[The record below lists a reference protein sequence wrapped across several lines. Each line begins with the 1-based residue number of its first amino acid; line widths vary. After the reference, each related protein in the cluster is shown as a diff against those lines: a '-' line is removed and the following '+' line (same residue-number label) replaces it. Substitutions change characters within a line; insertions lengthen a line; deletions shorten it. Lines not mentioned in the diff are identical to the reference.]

1 MAFGN
6 GPKIVT
12 NGLTLCLDASDRNS
26 YPGSGTTWF
35 DVSGNKNCALAN
47 SPAFDPTNGGSIAF
61 DGADDYA
68 NIPGGQTA
76 ITLGNG
82 DVAWTVS
89 AWIKTTTAVNGL
101 GQGSILSNSSSGP
114 VFSMMGVN
122 ASKMVYWT
130 YHSGWYQSLGT
141 KTVNDNIWH
150 MLTWV
155 NYTNY
160 TMDMYVDGVL
170 DLNIANSTSGNNNP
184 VDTIAGSWAGL
195 YAGNLATL
203 SIYKGTALTAA
214 QVLQNYTVTKSRFN
228 LK

>member
-6 GPKIVT
+6 GPRIVN
-12 NGLTLCLDASDRNS
+12 NGLLLCLDASDRNS

-35 DVSGNKNCALAN
+35 DVSGNKNCGLAN
-47 SPAFDPTNGGSIAF
+47 SPAFDPTNGGSIVF
-61 DGADDYA
+61 DGADDYV
-68 NIPGGQTA
+68 NIPGGTSA

-82 DVAWTVS
+82 NEAWTVS
-89 AWIKTTTAVNGL
+89 AWIKTTTTVNGL

-122 ASKMVYWT
+122 ANRMVYWT

-141 KTVNDNIWH
+141 AIVNNNIWH

-160 TMDMYVDGVL
+160 TMDMYVDGIL
-170 DLNIANSTSGNNNP
+170 DANIADSTSGNNNP

-228 LK
+228 LN

>member
-1 MAFGN
+1 
-6 GPKIVT
+6 
-12 NGLTLCLDASDRNS
+12 
-26 YPGSGTTWF
+26 
-35 DVSGNKNCALAN
+35 
-47 SPAFDPTNGGSIAF
+47 
-61 DGADDYA
+61 
-68 NIPGGQTA
+68 
-76 ITLGNG
+76 
-82 DVAWTVS
+82 
-89 AWIKTTTAVNGL
+89 
-101 GQGSILSNSSSGP
+101 
-114 VFSMMGVN
+114 
-122 ASKMVYWT
+122 
-130 YHSGWYQSLGT
+130 
-141 KTVNDNIWH
+141 